1 MSTTPQRDITAN
13 QPATQDSNAPS
24 TTHEA
29 LGPHNADHVRVPVTN
44 LGVNEAK
51 EVTGF
56 PKVGTSANVSMTDAQ
71 PGGGPTVTTEAGP
84 Y

>member
-1 MSTTPQRDITAN
+1 MSTTPQRDGAPT
-13 QPATQDSNAPS
+13 QPATADRNVPDTSS
-24 TTHEA
+24 EA
-29 LGPHNADHVRVPVTN
+29 VGPTNADSYKAAVVN

-56 PKVGTSANVSMTDAQ
+56 PKVGTNANVSMTDAQ